1 MHRPS
6 VIGAAACS
14 REAAWLNSVIR
25 SGCLTFKLCVDSLK
39 FNLLLSKGLRRNAA
53 VMVDYTSSPPH
64 MFYRVF
70 FTVFYNKSLQSD
82 INGVYSGFMT
92 VYLINHW

>member
-1 MHRPS
+1 MAEFCYSYYIP
-6 VIGAAACS
+6 
-14 REAAWLNSVIR
+14 

-53 VMVDYTSSPPH
+53 VMVDYISSPPH

-70 FTVFYNKSLQSD
+70 FTVFYNKSLQSA
-82 INGVYSGFMT
+82 IHGVYSGFMT